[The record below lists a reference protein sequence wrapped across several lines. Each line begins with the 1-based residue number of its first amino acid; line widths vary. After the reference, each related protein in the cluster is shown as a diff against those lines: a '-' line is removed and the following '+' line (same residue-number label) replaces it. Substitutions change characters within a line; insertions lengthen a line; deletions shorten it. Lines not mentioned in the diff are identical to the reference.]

1 MYLTQ
6 KHSTQARTAVQ
17 NMKIIM
23 EKGEGGQLLV
33 SSKATRDSKCKEN
46 KLRRGL
52 DIISSK
58 VTAEK
63 TK

>member
-1 MYLTQ
+1 MTK
-6 KHSTQARTAVQ
+6 KHLTQARTTVQ

-23 EKGEGGQLLV
+23 EKGEGGEQLLV